1 MSAARDASARRRA
14 DRGSAT
20 VLLLGWLLVVA
31 TAAGVMLA
39 ASGVSLARRRAATG
53 ADLAALAGA
62 RDRTGDP
69 AVACERARTFA
80 RRNGTVLV
88 SCRAGDG
95 VVEVVV
101 EARARSVPRLVGPLA
116 ATARAGPWIGV
127 AGEATPIHGPAPT

>member
-116 ATARAGPWIGV
+116 ATARAGG
-127 AGEATPIHGPAPT
+127 AGGGGGGGGAGAPRPR